1 MKFNTEARS
10 SIATKETAS
19 LFDGMDNDKDGKIS
33 MDELIEGTFGAPLPD
48 EVELPAS
55 KDPEQIEEDAK
66 NARDKVRE
74 EKKFHAADK
83 NHDGFL
89 DKDELVHVFYPET
102 HPDVMSVSSAEELKH
117 KDKNGDG
124 ELSPE
129 EFWER
134 SEEGEDED
142 ILKEQKADFEKL
154 DTDKNGKLNLAELT
168 RWESG
173 QHHFE
178 DAMTGL
184 FEIADEDS
192 DKHLTAQELD
202 TARPVLANS
211 PAISH
216 FVEWHQHY
224 AADHTNEL

>member
-1 MKFNTEARS
+1 MGTEEELSAEQMRDMHKKIDKDNNGKISLNEIMKFNTEARS

-102 HPDVMSVSSAEELKH
+102 HPDVMSVSSAEEL
-117 KDKNGDG
+117 
-124 ELSPE
+124 
-129 EFWER
+129 
-134 SEEGEDED
+134 
-142 ILKEQKADFEKL
+142 
-154 DTDKNGKLNLAELT
+154 
-168 RWESG
+168 
-173 QHHFE
+173 
-178 DAMTGL
+178 
-184 FEIADEDS
+184 
-192 DKHLTAQELD
+192 
-202 TARPVLANS
+202 
-211 PAISH
+211 
-216 FVEWHQHY
+216 
-224 AADHTNEL
+224 